1 MTAADLIRRIERDGW
16 LRSRMRGTHRLYT
29 HPHKPGVVTLR
40 RHLTDQ
46 VAPGAVHAVLRQ
58 AGLKP

>member
-1 MTAADLIRRIERDGW
+1 MTAVDLIRMLEKDGW
-16 LRSRMRGTHRLYT
+16 LRARMRGSHRLYT
-29 HPHKPGVVTLR
+29 HPCKAGVVTLR

-46 VAPGAVHAVLRQ
+46 VAATALYGVLRQ